1 MSENDAIDYI
11 QIDHKNSISFIDL
24 QQVYFKLLKL
34 KEQYSEH
41 LFYSDINQ
49 FIGKILPS
57 SNKDNFTISN
67 AIKKQYLKEVNIS
80 KPEVENC
87 INYFE
92 SHRIEGSTTF
102 VLSKENIQNLG
113 NLIAYGYKKF
123 DCFKTKAEKD
133 LVEKVN
139 QIKQRDI
146 DVIADYNAYREKEKN
161 PKKIVDKTE
170 YLRKHRSNYPL
181 PPEFI
186 YALHYC
192 KIFTKVEICLES
204 YKNNDLR
211 LLMLIYLN
219 FEKVFQNVKE
229 IKVDFSN
236 ETCLQLI
243 YERLQFHLN
252 KRENQKGRF
261 VKKINYRDEF
271 SRKHRWNFTSDYI
284 TSCEDETL
292 SLASSLK
299 SEKDSSLISKQSV
312 DSNSDQKQILKTLD
326 IIKNDQFLFE
336 AILITPFFLTKYA
349 KITNMTLI
357 FSDFFNREFKW
368 LFQDIYNLNIN
379 NFHMLNTFTSQLVKL
394 ETFNVEFN
402 SLSPQG
408 FEKIIAIIDKNEN
421 LSTLRVSLFNSDANY
436 RSAGLF
442 KLFEEVKLV
451 TEDFFENN
459 RISNQAKIEGDDSLN
474 VLISLLLQS
483 FEENLSLLFSLIRK
497 KYLLKE
503 IAFIIDSPS
512 IIASNE
518 NYSMTLVKF
527 FFNII
532 ILINMKNCP
541 IETIKFLAPNLVF
554 DNRRF
559 PGIIDFFDDINI
571 QETNTIIKNIH
582 IQLQLYETVNI
593 RNIISTNL
601 ISLTLG
607 DFDEITFASFTK
619 YITSK
624 AFRTKSKLKTISIGL
639 LGIVTNFVE
648 IKDHFEKITNV
659 YISTLE
665 SLTFHSHLIIS
676 KDDYQMILCYL
687 NYSFIKSFLLE
698 FNIRARDEVQALLRK
713 NKQTNELKV
722 NYIKEEN
729 KENAYKSINVL
740 YMKLKKRIKKNARF
754 IRNTICEFCYQKEK
768 SKITE
773 QYN

>member
-11 QIDHKNSISFIDL
+11 EIDHNNSISFIDL

-34 KEQYSEH
+34 KEQYSED
-41 LFYSDINQ
+41 LIYSDINQ

-80 KPEVENC
+80 KPEVEIC

-92 SHRIEGSTTF
+92 SNRIEGSTTF

-123 DCFKTKAEKD
+123 DCFKTKSEKD

-139 QIKQRDI
+139 QIKQNDI
-146 DVIADYNAYREKEKN
+146 DVIADYNRYREKEKN
-161 PKKIVDKTE
+161 PKKIVEKTE
-170 YLRKHRSNYPL
+170 YLRKHRSDYPL

-186 YALHYC
+186 YVLHYC
-192 KIFTKVEICLES
+192 KKFTKVEICLES

-211 LLMLIYLN
+211 LLLLIYLN

-229 IKVDFSN
+229 IKVDFTN
-236 ETCLQLI
+236 ATCLQLI

-271 SRKHRWNFTSDYI
+271 SHKHHWNFTSDYI

-299 SEKDSSLISKQSV
+299 SEKDSSSISRQSV
-312 DSNSDQKQILKTLD
+312 DANSDPKILKTLD

-336 AILITPFFLTKYA
+336 AILITPFFLTKYT
-349 KITNMTLI
+349 KITNITLI

-368 LFQDIYNLNIN
+368 LFKDIYNININ
-379 NFHMLNTFTSQLVKL
+379 DVHLLDTFTSQLVHL

-408 FEKIIAIIDKNEN
+408 FEKIIAIIDKNEK

-442 KLFEEVKLV
+442 KLSEEVKLV
-451 TEDFFENN
+451 TEDFFDNN
-459 RISNQAKIEGDDSLN
+459 RIANQAKIDGDDSVH

-512 IIASNE
+512 IISSNE
-518 NYSMTLVKF
+518 HYSMTLVKC

-532 ILINMKNCP
+532 ILINMKQCA
-541 IETIKFLAPNLVF
+541 IRTIKFLAPNLAF

-571 QETNTIIKNIH
+571 QENNTNINDIH

-593 RNIISTNL
+593 TNIISTNL
-601 ISLTLG
+601 INLTLG

-619 YITSK
+619 FITSK
-624 AFRTKSKLKTISIGL
+624 AFRKKSKLNTFSIGL
-639 LGIVTNFVE
+639 LGIVTNFSD
-648 IKDHFEKITNV
+648 IKAQFEKISNV
-659 YISTLE
+659 YISSLE
-665 SLTFHSHLIIS
+665 SFTFHSHLIIT
-676 KDDYQMILCYL
+676 KDDYHMILSYL

-698 FNIRARDEVQALLRK
+698 FNIRARDEVQAVLRV
-713 NKQTNELKV
+713 NKKTNECKV
-722 NYIKEEN
+722 YYIKEED
-729 KENAYKSINVL
+729 KENAYNSINLL
-740 YMKLKKRIKKNARF
+740 YIKLKKRINKNVRF
-754 IRNTICEFCYQKEK
+754 IRNKICEFCYQKEK
-768 SKITE
+768 SAIKE

>member
-11 QIDHKNSISFIDL
+11 EIDHNNSISFIDL
-24 QQVYFKLLKL
+24 QQVYFKLFKL
-34 KEQYSEH
+34 KEKYSEKIIS
-41 LFYSDINQ
+41 SDISQ
-49 FIGKILPS
+49 FIGKLLPS

-80 KPEVENC
+80 KPEVEIC

-92 SHRIEGSTTF
+92 SNRIEGSTTF

-123 DCFKTKAEKD
+123 DCFKTKSEKD

-139 QIKQRDI
+139 QIKQNDI
-146 DVIADYNAYREKEKN
+146 DVIADYNRYREKEKN
-161 PKKIVDKTE
+161 PKKIVEKTE
-170 YLRKHRSNYPL
+170 YLRKHRSDYPL

-186 YALHYC
+186 YVLHYC
-192 KIFTKVEICLES
+192 KKFTKVEICLES

-211 LLMLIYLN
+211 LLLLIYLN

-229 IKVDFSN
+229 IKVDFTN
-236 ETCLQLI
+236 ATCLQLI

-271 SRKHRWNFTSDYI
+271 SHKHHWNFTSDYI

-292 SLASSLK
+292 SLAWSLK
-299 SEKDSSLISKQSV
+299 SEKDSSSISRQSV
-312 DSNSDQKQILKTLD
+312 DANSDPKILKTLD

-336 AILITPFFLTKYA
+336 AILITPFFLTKYT
-349 KITNMTLI
+349 KITNITLI

-368 LFQDIYNLNIN
+368 LFKDIYNININ
-379 NFHMLNTFTSQLVKL
+379 DVHLLDTFTSQLVHL

-408 FEKIIAIIDKNEN
+408 FEKIIAIIDKNEK

-442 KLFEEVKLV
+442 KLSEEVKLV
-451 TEDFFENN
+451 TEDFFDNN
-459 RISNQAKIEGDDSLN
+459 RIANQAKIDGDDSVH

-512 IIASNE
+512 IISSNE
-518 NYSMTLVKF
+518 HYSMTLVKC

-532 ILINMKNCP
+532 ILINMKQCP
-541 IETIKFLAPNLVF
+541 IRTIKFLAPNLAF

-571 QETNTIIKNIH
+571 QENNTNINDIH

-593 RNIISTNL
+593 TNIISTNL
-601 ISLTLG
+601 INLTLG

-619 YITSK
+619 FITSK
-624 AFRTKSKLKTISIGL
+624 AFRTKSKLNTFSIGL
-639 LGIVTNFVE
+639 LGIVTNFSD
-648 IKDHFEKITNV
+648 IKAQFEKISNV
-659 YISTLE
+659 YISSLE
-665 SLTFHSHLIIS
+665 SFTFHSHLIIT
-676 KDDYQMILCYL
+676 KDDYHMILSYL

-698 FNIRARDEVQALLRK
+698 FNIRARDEVQALLRV
-713 NKQTNELKV
+713 NKQTNECKV
-722 NYIKEEN
+722 YYIKEED
-729 KENAYKSINVL
+729 KENAYNSINLL
-740 YMKLKKRIKKNARF
+740 YIKLKKRINKNVRF
-754 IRNTICEFCYQKEK
+754 IRNKICEFCYQKEK
-768 SKITE
+768 SAIKE

>member
-34 KEQYSEH
+34 KEQYSEN

-139 QIKQRDI
+139 QIKQTDI

-292 SLASSLK
+292 PLASSLK
-299 SEKDSSLISKQSV
+299 SEKDSSRISKQSV

-601 ISLTLG
+601 INLTLG

-619 YITSK
+619 CITSK

-648 IKDHFEKITNV
+648 IKEHFEKITNV

-722 NYIKEEN
+722 NYIKEED

-740 YMKLKKRIKKNARF
+740 YMKLKKRIKKNARL
-754 IRNTICEFCYQKEK
+754 IRNKICEFCYQKEK

>member
-11 QIDHKNSISFIDL
+11 EIDHNNSISFIDL
-24 QQVYFKLLKL
+24 QQVYFKLFKL
-34 KEQYSEH
+34 KEKYSEK
-41 LFYSDINQ
+41 LISSDISQ
-49 FIGKILPS
+49 FIGKLLPS

-80 KPEVENC
+80 KPEVEIC

-123 DCFKTKAEKD
+123 DCFKTKSEKD

-139 QIKQRDI
+139 QIKQNDI
-146 DVIADYNAYREKEKN
+146 DVIADYNRYREKEKN
-161 PKKIVDKTE
+161 PKKIVEKTE

-219 FEKVFQNVKE
+219 FEKVFHNVKE

-292 SLASSLK
+292 PLASSLK

-336 AILITPFFLTKYA
+336 AILITPFFLTKYT
-349 KITNMTLI
+349 KITNITLI

-421 LSTLRVSLFNSDANY
+421 LSTLRMSLFNSDVNY
-436 RSAGLF
+436 RSAGL
-442 KLFEEVKLV
+442 
-451 TEDFFENN
+451 
-459 RISNQAKIEGDDSLN
+459 
-474 VLISLLLQS
+474 
-483 FEENLSLLFSLIRK
+483 
-497 KYLLKE
+497 
-503 IAFIIDSPS
+503 
-512 IIASNE
+512 
-518 NYSMTLVKF
+518 
-527 FFNII
+527 
-532 ILINMKNCP
+532 
-541 IETIKFLAPNLVF
+541 
-554 DNRRF
+554 
-559 PGIIDFFDDINI
+559 
-571 QETNTIIKNIH
+571 
-582 IQLQLYETVNI
+582 
-593 RNIISTNL
+593 
-601 ISLTLG
+601 
-607 DFDEITFASFTK
+607 
-619 YITSK
+619 
-624 AFRTKSKLKTISIGL
+624 
-639 LGIVTNFVE
+639 
-648 IKDHFEKITNV
+648 
-659 YISTLE
+659 
-665 SLTFHSHLIIS
+665 
-676 KDDYQMILCYL
+676 
-687 NYSFIKSFLLE
+687 
-698 FNIRARDEVQALLRK
+698 
-713 NKQTNELKV
+713 
-722 NYIKEEN
+722 
-729 KENAYKSINVL
+729 
-740 YMKLKKRIKKNARF
+740 
-754 IRNTICEFCYQKEK
+754 
-768 SKITE
+768 
-773 QYN
+773 

>member
-11 QIDHKNSISFIDL
+11 EIDHNNSISFIDL
-24 QQVYFKLLKL
+24 QLVYFKLFKL
-34 KEQYSEH
+34 KEKYSEK
-41 LFYSDINQ
+41 LISSDISQ
-49 FIGKILPS
+49 FIGKLLPS

-80 KPEVENC
+80 KPEVEIC

-92 SHRIEGSTTF
+92 SNRIEGSTTF

-123 DCFKTKAEKD
+123 DCFKTKSEKD

-139 QIKQRDI
+139 QIKQNDI
-146 DVIADYNAYREKEKN
+146 DVIADYNRYREKEKN
-161 PKKIVDKTE
+161 PKKIVEKTE
-170 YLRKHRSNYPL
+170 YLRKHRSDYPL

-186 YALHYC
+186 YVLHYC
-192 KIFTKVEICLES
+192 KKFTKVEICLES

-211 LLMLIYLN
+211 LLLLIYLN

-229 IKVDFSN
+229 IKVDFTN
-236 ETCLQLI
+236 ATCLQLI

-271 SRKHRWNFTSDYI
+271 SHKHHWNFTSDYI
-284 TSCEDETL
+284 TSCEDETV

-299 SEKDSSLISKQSV
+299 SEKDSSSISRQSV
-312 DSNSDQKQILKTLD
+312 DANSDPKILKTLD

-336 AILITPFFLTKYA
+336 AILITPFFLTKYT
-349 KITNMTLI
+349 KITNITLI

-368 LFQDIYNLNIN
+368 LFKDIYNININ
-379 NFHMLNTFTSQLVKL
+379 DVHLLDTFTSQLVHL

-408 FEKIIAIIDKNEN
+408 FEKIIAIIDKNEK

-442 KLFEEVKLV
+442 KLSEEVKLV
-451 TEDFFENN
+451 TEDFFDNN
-459 RISNQAKIEGDDSLN
+459 RIANQAKIDGDDSVH

-512 IIASNE
+512 IISSNE
-518 NYSMTLVKF
+518 HYSMTLVKC

-532 ILINMKNCP
+532 ILINMKQCP
-541 IETIKFLAPNLVF
+541 IRTIKFLAPNLAF

-571 QETNTIIKNIH
+571 QENNTNINDIH

-593 RNIISTNL
+593 TNIISTNL
-601 ISLTLG
+601 INLTLG

-619 YITSK
+619 FITSK
-624 AFRTKSKLKTISIGL
+624 AFRTKSKLNTFSIGL
-639 LGIVTNFVE
+639 LGIVTNFSD
-648 IKDHFEKITNV
+648 IKAQFEKISNV
-659 YISTLE
+659 YISSLE
-665 SLTFHSHLIIS
+665 SFTFHSHLIIT
-676 KDDYQMILCYL
+676 KDDYHMILSYL

-698 FNIRARDEVQALLRK
+698 FNIRARAEVKALLRV
-713 NKQTNELKV
+713 NKQTNECKV
-722 NYIKEEN
+722 YYIKEED
-729 KENAYKSINVL
+729 KENAYNSINLL
-740 YMKLKKRIKKNARF
+740 YIKLKKRINKNVRF
-754 IRNTICEFCYQKEK
+754 IRNKICEFCYQKEK
-768 SKITE
+768 SAIKE

>member
-11 QIDHKNSISFIDL
+11 EIDHNNSISFIDL
-24 QQVYFKLLKL
+24 QLVYFKLFKL
-34 KEQYSEH
+34 KEKYSEK
-41 LFYSDINQ
+41 LISSDISQ
-49 FIGKILPS
+49 FIGKLLPS

-80 KPEVENC
+80 KPEVEIC

-92 SHRIEGSTTF
+92 SNRIEGSTTF

-123 DCFKTKAEKD
+123 DCFKTKSEKD

-139 QIKQRDI
+139 QIKQNDI
-146 DVIADYNAYREKEKN
+146 DVIADYNRYREKEKN
-161 PKKIVDKTE
+161 PKKIVEKTE
-170 YLRKHRSNYPL
+170 YLRKHRSDYPL

-186 YALHYC
+186 YVLHYC
-192 KIFTKVEICLES
+192 KKFTKVEICLES

-211 LLMLIYLN
+211 LLLLIYLN

-229 IKVDFSN
+229 IKVDFTN
-236 ETCLQLI
+236 ATCLQLI

-271 SRKHRWNFTSDYI
+271 SHKHHWNFTSDYI

-299 SEKDSSLISKQSV
+299 SEKDSSSISRQSV
-312 DSNSDQKQILKTLD
+312 DANSDPKILKTLD

-336 AILITPFFLTKYA
+336 AILITPFFLTKYT
-349 KITNMTLI
+349 KITNITLI

-368 LFQDIYNLNIN
+368 LFKDIYNININ
-379 NFHMLNTFTSQLVKL
+379 DVHLLDTFTSQLVHL

-408 FEKIIAIIDKNEN
+408 FEKIIAIIDKNEK

-442 KLFEEVKLV
+442 KLSEEVKLV
-451 TEDFFENN
+451 TEDFFDNN
-459 RISNQAKIEGDDSLN
+459 RIANQAKIDGDDSVH

-512 IIASNE
+512 IISSNE
-518 NYSMTLVKF
+518 HYSMTLVKC

-532 ILINMKNCP
+532 ILINMKQCP
-541 IETIKFLAPNLVF
+541 IRTIKFLAPNLAF

-571 QETNTIIKNIH
+571 QENNTNINDIH

-593 RNIISTNL
+593 TNIISTNL
-601 ISLTLG
+601 INLTLG

-619 YITSK
+619 FITSK
-624 AFRTKSKLKTISIGL
+624 AFRTKSKLNTFSIGL
-639 LGIVTNFVE
+639 LGIVTNFSD
-648 IKDHFEKITNV
+648 IKAQFEKISNV
-659 YISTLE
+659 YISSLE
-665 SLTFHSHLIIS
+665 SFTFHSHLIIT
-676 KDDYQMILCYL
+676 KDDYHMILSYL

-698 FNIRARDEVQALLRK
+698 FNIRARAEVKALLRV
-713 NKQTNELKV
+713 NKQTNECKV
-722 NYIKEEN
+722 YYIKEED
-729 KENAYKSINVL
+729 KENAYNSINLL
-740 YMKLKKRIKKNARF
+740 YIKLKKRINKNVRF
-754 IRNTICEFCYQKEK
+754 IRNKICEFCYQKEK
-768 SKITE
+768 SAIKE

>member
-11 QIDHKNSISFIDL
+11 EIDHNNSISFIDL

-34 KEQYSEH
+34 KEKYSEK
-41 LFYSDINQ
+41 LISSDISQ
-49 FIGKILPS
+49 FIGKLLPS

-80 KPEVENC
+80 KPEVEIC

-92 SHRIEGSTTF
+92 SNRIEGSTTF

-123 DCFKTKAEKD
+123 DCFKTKSEKD

-139 QIKQRDI
+139 QIKQNDI
-146 DVIADYNAYREKEKN
+146 DVIADYNRYREKEKN
-161 PKKIVDKTE
+161 PKKIVEKTE
-170 YLRKHRSNYPL
+170 YLRKHRSDYPL

-186 YALHYC
+186 YVLHYC
-192 KIFTKVEICLES
+192 KKFTKVEICLES

-211 LLMLIYLN
+211 LLLLIYLN

-229 IKVDFSN
+229 IKVDFTN
-236 ETCLQLI
+236 ATCLQLI

-271 SRKHRWNFTSDYI
+271 SHKHHWNFTSDYI

-299 SEKDSSLISKQSV
+299 SEKDSSSISRQSV
-312 DSNSDQKQILKTLD
+312 DANSDPKILKTLD

-336 AILITPFFLTKYA
+336 AILITPFFLTKYT
-349 KITNMTLI
+349 KITNITLI

-368 LFQDIYNLNIN
+368 LFKDIYNININ
-379 NFHMLNTFTSQLVKL
+379 DVHLLDTFTSQLVHL

-408 FEKIIAIIDKNEN
+408 FEKIIAIIDKNEK

-442 KLFEEVKLV
+442 KLSEEVKLV
-451 TEDFFENN
+451 TEDFFDNN
-459 RISNQAKIEGDDSLN
+459 RIANQAKIDGDDSVH

-512 IIASNE
+512 IISSNE
-518 NYSMTLVKF
+518 HYSMTLVKC

-532 ILINMKNCP
+532 ILINMKQCA
-541 IETIKFLAPNLVF
+541 IRTIKLLAPNLAF

-571 QETNTIIKNIH
+571 QENNTNINEIH

-593 RNIISTNL
+593 TNIISTNL
-601 ISLTLG
+601 INLTLG

-619 YITSK
+619 FITSK
-624 AFRTKSKLKTISIGL
+624 AFRTKSKLNTFSIGL
-639 LGIVTNFVE
+639 LGIVTNFSD
-648 IKDHFEKITNV
+648 IKAQFEKISNV
-659 YISTLE
+659 YISSLE
-665 SLTFHSHLIIS
+665 SFTFHSHLIIT
-676 KDDYQMILCYL
+676 KDDYHMILSYL

-698 FNIRARDEVQALLRK
+698 FNIRARDEVQALLRV
-713 NKQTNELKV
+713 NKQTNECKV
-722 NYIKEEN
+722 YYIKEED
-729 KENAYKSINVL
+729 KENAYNSINLL
-740 YMKLKKRIKKNARF
+740 YIKLKKRINKNVRF
-754 IRNTICEFCYQKEK
+754 IRNKICEFCYQKEK
-768 SKITE
+768 SAIKE

>member
-11 QIDHKNSISFIDL
+11 EIDHNNSISFIDL
-24 QQVYFKLLKL
+24 QQVYFKLFKL
-34 KEQYSEH
+34 KEKYSEK
-41 LFYSDINQ
+41 LISSDISQ
-49 FIGKILPS
+49 FIGKLLPS

-80 KPEVENC
+80 KPEVEIC

-92 SHRIEGSTTF
+92 SNRIEGSTTF

-123 DCFKTKAEKD
+123 DCFKTKSEKD

-139 QIKQRDI
+139 QIKQNDI
-146 DVIADYNAYREKEKN
+146 DVIADYNRYREKEKN
-161 PKKIVDKTE
+161 PKKIVEKTE
-170 YLRKHRSNYPL
+170 YLRKHRSDYPL

-186 YALHYC
+186 YVLHYC
-192 KIFTKVEICLES
+192 KKFTNVEICLES

-211 LLMLIYLN
+211 LLLLIYLN

-229 IKVDFSN
+229 IKVDFTN
-236 ETCLQLI
+236 ATCLQLI

-261 VKKINYRDEF
+261 VKKINYRDQF
-271 SRKHRWNFTSDYI
+271 SHKHHWNFTSDYI

-299 SEKDSSLISKQSV
+299 SEKDSSSISRQSV
-312 DSNSDQKQILKTLD
+312 DANSDPKILKTLD

-336 AILITPFFLTKYA
+336 AILITPFFLTKYT
-349 KITNMTLI
+349 KITNITLI

-368 LFQDIYNLNIN
+368 LFKDIYNININ
-379 NFHMLNTFTSQLVKL
+379 DVHLLDTFTSQLVHL

-408 FEKIIAIIDKNEN
+408 FEKIIAIIDKNEK

-442 KLFEEVKLV
+442 KLSEEVKLV
-451 TEDFFENN
+451 TEDFFDNN
-459 RISNQAKIEGDDSLN
+459 RIANQAKIDGDDSVH

-512 IIASNE
+512 IISSNE
-518 NYSMTLVKF
+518 HYSMTLVKC

-532 ILINMKNCP
+532 ILINMKQCP
-541 IETIKFLAPNLVF
+541 IRTIKFLAPNLAF

-571 QETNTIIKNIH
+571 QENNTNINDIH

-593 RNIISTNL
+593 TNIISTNL
-601 ISLTLG
+601 INLTLG

-619 YITSK
+619 FITSK
-624 AFRTKSKLKTISIGL
+624 AFRTKSKLNTFSIGL
-639 LGIVTNFVE
+639 LGIVTNFSD
-648 IKDHFEKITNV
+648 IKAQFEKISNV
-659 YISTLE
+659 YISSLE
-665 SLTFHSHLIIS
+665 SFTFHSHLIIT
-676 KDDYQMILCYL
+676 KDDYHMILSYL

-698 FNIRARDEVQALLRK
+698 FNIRARDEVQALLRV
-713 NKQTNELKV
+713 NKQTNECKV
-722 NYIKEEN
+722 YYIKEED
-729 KENAYKSINVL
+729 KENAYNSINLL
-740 YMKLKKRIKKNARF
+740 YIKLKKRINKNVRF
-754 IRNTICEFCYQKEK
+754 IRNKICEFCYQKEK
-768 SKITE
+768 SAIKE

>member
-34 KEQYSEH
+34 KEQYSEN

-402 SLSPQG
+402 GLSPQG

-421 LSTLRVSLFNSDANY
+421 LSTLRISLFNSDAHY

-503 IAFIIDSPS
+503 IAFIIESPS
-512 IIASNE
+512 IISSNE

-648 IKDHFEKITNV
+648 IKEHFEKITNV

>member
-24 QQVYFKLLKL
+24 QQVYFKLFKL
-34 KEQYSEH
+34 KEQYSEN

-133 LVEKVN
+133 LIEKVN
-139 QIKQRDI
+139 QIKQTDI

-219 FEKVFQNVKE
+219 FEKVFHNVKE

-292 SLASSLK
+292 PLASSLK

-421 LSTLRVSLFNSDANY
+421 LSTLRMSLFNSDVNY

-459 RISNQAKIEGDDSLN
+459 RISNQAKIESDDSLN

-503 IAFIIDSPS
+503 IAFIIESPS
-512 IIASNE
+512 IISSNE

-571 QETNTIIKNIH
+571 QETNTVIKNIH

-593 RNIISTNL
+593 SNIISTNL
-601 ISLTLG
+601 INLTLG

-648 IKDHFEKITNV
+648 IKEQFEKITNV

-665 SLTFHSHLIIS
+665 SLTFHSHLIIL

-698 FNIRARDEVQALLRK
+698 FNIRARNEVQALLRK

-722 NYIKEEN
+722 YYIKEED

-754 IRNTICEFCYQKEK
+754 IRNKICEFCYQKEK

>member
-133 LVEKVN
+133 LIEKVN
-139 QIKQRDI
+139 QIKQTDI

-292 SLASSLK
+292 PLASSLK
-299 SEKDSSLISKQSV
+299 SEKDSSRISKQSV

-326 IIKNDQFLFE
+326 IIKNDQCLFE

-402 SLSPQG
+402 GLSPQG

-421 LSTLRVSLFNSDANY
+421 LSTLRISLFNSDAHY

-503 IAFIIDSPS
+503 IAFIIESPS
-512 IIASNE
+512 IISSNE

-665 SLTFHSHLIIS
+665 SFTFHSHLIIS

-722 NYIKEEN
+722 NYIKEED